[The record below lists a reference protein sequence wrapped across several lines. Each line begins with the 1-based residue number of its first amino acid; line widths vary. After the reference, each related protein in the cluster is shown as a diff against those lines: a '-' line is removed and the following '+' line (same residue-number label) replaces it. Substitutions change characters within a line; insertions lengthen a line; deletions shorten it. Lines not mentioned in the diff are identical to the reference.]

1 MFKDKISQRVIPLF
15 AYLFPILEIIY
26 YFGLKLCF
34 GLESPLVKMFC
45 LMYIL
50 PIRSFYEQNLFLV
63 FGLMVAIFTMCSKGS
78 IPLPKFIRF
87 NIIQAILLSIAI
99 SCLGQIYSLCPL
111 QVRESYL
118 LTNLVV
124 NPIALSLGLIVIY
137 ACVLILAGR
146 YSRFPILS
154 EAAKLQTQRGY
165 SDE

>member
-1 MFKDKISQRVIPLF
+1 MFKNKISQRIIPLF

-26 YFGLKLCF
+26 YFGLKLCT
-34 GLESPLVKMFC
+34 GLENQLVKNFC
-45 LMYIL
+45 VVYIL
-50 PIRSFYEQNLFLV
+50 PLRSFYEQNLLLI
-63 FGLMVAIFTMCSKGS
+63 FGLMVGIFTVCSKGS

-99 SCLGQIYSLCPL
+99 SCFGQVYSLCPL
-111 QVRESYL
+111 QVRESHF
-118 LTNLVV
+118 LTNLII
-124 NPIALSLGLIVIY
+124 NPVALSMGLIVIY
-137 ACVLILAGR
+137 SCVLVLAGR